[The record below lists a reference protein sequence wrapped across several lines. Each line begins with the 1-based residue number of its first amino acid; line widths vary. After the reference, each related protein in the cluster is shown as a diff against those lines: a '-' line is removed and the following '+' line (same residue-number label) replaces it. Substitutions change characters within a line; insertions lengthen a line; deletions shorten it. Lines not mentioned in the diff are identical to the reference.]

1 MWEHVFAMEDPEPLR
16 KCSRCREWKP
26 TTAFTLRGSS
36 RSRPDTYCR
45 PCRSAYGTEHP
56 EANRATYIAKAH
68 ARKELELRKRFEYV
82 VDYLHAH
89 PCTDCGESD
98 PLVLE
103 FDQLGDKEFNV
114 SYGIQN
120 IGWKRV
126 LEEQQMRG
134 PLRELSSA
142 AGPRPNGATGA
153 PSSPSRPNESGRRGS
168 NSY

>member
-1 MWEHVFAMEDPEPLR
+1 M
-16 KCSRCREWKP
+16 
-26 TTAFTLRGSS
+26 RGSS

-45 PCRSAYGTEHP
+45 PCRSAYGKEHY
-56 EANRATYIAKAH
+56 EANRARYIANGH

-82 VDYLHAH
+82 VDYLRAH

-103 FDQLGDKEFNV
+103 FDHLGDKEFNV

-126 LEEQQMRG
+126 LEEIRKCDVVCANCHRRRTAAQRG
-134 PLRELSSA
+134 HRRTQFTE
-142 AGPRPNGATGA
+142 
-153 PSSPSRPNESGRRGS
+153 PSE
-168 NSY
+168 